1 MMKINRKYGTMSQT
15 LLDLVIF
22 RHGEAQPFVV
32 RDEERALTNY
42 GQSRAREQAQLLAE
56 LGFKPDEIIHSPFVR
71 TTQTADICQEVLQA
85 PLIRSDNCLLH
96 GGYPEQVPLVF
107 SPAKSILLVSHMPL
121 VGRLVQ
127 YLCPRSE
134 VYGLPVAG
142 FVRLSTNLET
152 LESELIYDGRLGS

>member
-1 MMKINRKYGTMSQT
+1 MKINRKYGNMSQT

-32 RDEERALTNY
+32 RDEERALTTY
-42 GQSRAREQAQLLAE
+42 GQSRVRKQANLLVDI
-56 LGFKPDEIIHSPFVR
+56 GFKPDEIVHSPFVR
-71 TTQTADICQEVLQA
+71 TTQTADICQEVLRA
-85 PLIRSDNCLLH
+85 PSIRSDNCLLH
-96 GGYPEQVPLVF
+96 GGYPEKVPLIF
-107 SPAKSILLVSHMPL
+107 APAKSLLLVSHMPL

-142 FVRLSTNLET
+142 FVRLSINLDT